1 MADASVGARTGA
13 RQGAR
18 HATPSRRA
26 PRPSRGHG
34 HDWARLRRSEL
45 GVPAPGFTAVTR
57 RDVVERLADASSP
70 IVLVEAPAG
79 YGKTTAVGQWV
90 TGDTRP
96 TAWLTLG
103 TVGDDA
109 AALTADLERALES
122 VPQFEKA
129 LGTARRRA
137 GGERLAQLASI
148 VRHAAA
154 PFVLVTDDVDRVGA
168 AGEAVLRSVA
178 RVVPDGSHLVLLTR
192 GVHHL
197 SLDALTAHR
206 DVTRLGIDDLALTTD
221 ESAELFAAAGITLD
235 RAEVEALVTTTRG
248 WPAALALAASALVDE
263 PDVVGAAGTFGSDP
277 VLEDYFES
285 EILSRLGGEDR
296 ELLTTCAVL
305 DRLSGAACDAI
316 RATSGSA
323 HSLARLSRAVGQL
336 VRKHPSSRSYELH
349 PLVRE
354 VLRRQ
359 LVRRDPVNARA
370 VLLRASEWSERQA
383 DIDTAVRHA
392 HEAGDRDRVVR
403 LTNAAAPVRA
413 ATDVVRFSGWLELWT
428 DTEIAADPALS
439 VGAAWGAFA
448 RGDGAS
454 FNRWF
459 TFARRGRETFEMPDG
474 TPLRSALALLRAVSG
489 RDGLGRMVEDAGLA
503 TELGRRDDP
512 ALALARYARGSA
524 YRLLGDAGRARAQLE
539 AAAAQTAGFDPAVE
553 SHCLLQLAVLAL
565 DDDNAHEAHTLVAT
579 ARRRI
584 PDWNASTGP
593 ALAGAAATLAYLES
607 RDGVSPGA
615 SDTFDRAREAVAGIT
630 LPMPWLAIDARLL
643 LGRAAVELGD
653 VADGRLRAHE
663 AGQLLAGFADADAG
677 VLPSRLQALRSAIRS
692 AHLPLGVA
700 ASGLTPAESRVLK
713 YLPTHLTFPEIADA
727 LFVSR
732 HTVKTQAVAVY
743 RKLGVSSRSAA
754 VAAAR
759 ELGFLDE

>member
-1 MADASVGARTGA
+1 VADASVGVRTGA

-18 HATPSRRA
+18 HGTPSRRA
-26 PRPSRGHG
+26 SRQSRGHG
-34 HDWARLRRSEL
+34 HDWARILPSEI

-57 RDVVERLADASSP
+57 RDVVERLATASTP
-70 IVLVEAPAG
+70 VVLVEAPAG

-90 TGDTRP
+90 TGDPRP

-103 TVGDDA
+103 AAGDDA
-109 AALTADLERALES
+109 TWLTAEIERALES
-122 VPQFEKA
+122 VPPFGKA
-129 LGTARRRA
+129 LGAARRRA
-137 GGERLAQLASI
+137 GGERLAQLTSI
-148 VRHAAA
+148 IRHAAA
-154 PFVLVTDDVDRVGA
+154 PFVLVTDDVDRVGP
-168 AGEAVLRSVA
+168 AGEAVLRSLA
-178 RVVPDGSHLVLLTR
+178 RVVPEGSHLVLLTR

-197 SLDALTAHR
+197 SLDALTGHR
-206 DVTRLGIDDLALTTD
+206 DVTRLGIDDLALTAD
-221 ESAELFAAAGITLD
+221 EAAELFATAGLALD
-235 RAEVEALVTTTRG
+235 RADVEALVGTTRG
-248 WPAALALAASALVDE
+248 WPAALALATSCLVDQ
-263 PDVVGAAGTFGSDP
+263 PDGTGAADTFGSDP
-277 VLEDYFES
+277 VLEEYIES
-285 EILSRLGGEDR
+285 EVLSRLGGEDR

-305 DRLSGAACDAI
+305 DHLSGAACDAV

-323 HSLARLSRAVGQL
+323 HALARLSRAAGQL
-336 VRKHPSSRSYELH
+336 VRKHPGSRSYELH
-349 PLVRE
+349 PLVRD

-359 LVRRDPVNARA
+359 LVRRDPATARA

-383 DIDTAVRHA
+383 DVDTAVRRA
-392 HEAGDRDRVVR
+392 HEARDRDRVLR
-403 LTNAAAPVRA
+403 LTDAGAPVRA
-413 ATDVVRFSGWLELWT
+413 ATDAVRFSGWLELWS
-428 DTEIAADPALS
+428 DAEIAADPALS
-439 VGAAWGAFA
+439 VCAAWGAFA

-489 RDGLGRMVEDAGLA
+489 RDGLGRMVADAGLA

-539 AAAAQTAGFDPAVE
+539 AAAAQTSRFDPAVE

-565 DDDNAHEAHTLVAT
+565 DEGNAHEARTLVAT
-579 ARRRI
+579 ARRRM
-584 PDWNASTGP
+584 PDGSASNAP
-593 ALAGAAATLAYLES
+593 ALAGAVATLAYLES
-607 RDGVSPGA
+607 RDGVTSGA
-615 SDTFDRAREAVAGIT
+615 ADMFDRAREAVARIT
-630 LPMPWLAIDARLL
+630 LAMPWLAIDIRLL
-643 LGRAAVELGD
+643 LARAAVELGD
-653 VADGRLRAHE
+653 VADARLRAHE
-663 AGQLLAGFADADAG
+663 AGHQLAGFADAG
-677 VLPSRLQALRSAIRS
+677 ELPSRLEALRSAIRS

-700 ASGLTPAESRVLK
+700 ASGVTPAESRVLR

-759 ELGFLDE
+759 ELGFLDD